1 MIEVNDISFQI
12 KILIE
17 TIIFVLLYC
26 NVIQLLAC
34 LKITQKISFYNFAS
48 EASYVTFEIQILN
61 RYNFNAILFNI
72 SMSYLHKIN
81 HFLPTKKQLLRI
93 IPKNDTFMSILTHYE
108 YPFTLKVHIEFFEAM
123 GCH

>member
-1 MIEVNDISFQI
+1 MIEVNDISFEI

-17 TIIFVLLYC
+17 TIIFVSLYR

-48 EASYVTFEIQILN
+48 EVTFKIQILN